1 MNISDSK
8 IIDFVSLKKGGIMN
22 KKSKLIGICTLL
34 ILTNVL
40 AAIFVPSINASKNQ
54 NELSGSENYQE
65 NHQEV
70 KNIILMVPDGMG
82 MADTTA
88 ARIYKSG
95 PGGAPL
101 YFETLENIGYQR
113 TYSNNSIITDSA
125 AAGSAWACGE
135 KFNNGE
141 ICYHNDGRPY
151 NPSILELA
159 KAEGKAT
166 GLVATS
172 TITHATPAVF
182 GSHVKSRNCE
192 NEIARQYIQV
202 TGVDVMLGG
211 GVEKFN
217 STKQD
222 KCGTSGNFIS
232 QAEQKGYSLVY
243 TKAGMD
249 SAVANGT
256 VKLLGLFNNSS
267 MTPEYL
273 RTSGITEPRLPEMTS
288 GALDILEK
296 DRDGFF
302 LMVEGSQV
310 DWANHANDL
319 NYQIGETLAFDEAVK
334 VVLDWVNENP
344 ARREHTLLIVVPDHE
359 TGGFAINGPDKL
371 LSAGESVDAGWTSGD
386 HTGVDTII
394 WSQGPGSKAL
404 GRAVDNTDL
413 YGVMAKAIK
422 Q

>member
-1 MNISDSK
+1 MKTD
-8 IIDFVSLKKGGIMN
+8 
-22 KKSKLIGICTLL
+22 KLIGIGALL
-34 ILTNVL
+34 ALVL
-40 AAIFVPSINASKNQ
+40 AAVVFVPSINASINK
-54 NELSGSENYQE
+54 NELEQSENQQE
-65 NHQEV
+65 NHHEV
-70 KNIILMVPDGMG
+70 KNIIFMVPDGMG
-82 MADTTA
+82 LADVTA
-88 ARIYKSG
+88 ARIYKNG
-95 PGGAPL
+95 PDGASL
-101 YFETLENIGYQR
+101 YLETLENIGYQR
-113 TYSNNSIITDSA
+113 TYSANSIITDSA
-125 AAGSAWACGE
+125 AAGSAWSCGE

-141 ICYHNDGRPY
+141 ICYHSDGSPY

-182 GSHVKSRNCE
+182 GAHVNNRNCE
-192 NEIARQYIQV
+192 NEIAKQYIEM

-211 GVEKFN
+211 GVAKFN
-217 STKQD
+217 STKPD
-222 KCGTSGNFIS
+222 KCGTSGNFI
-232 QAEQKGYSLVY
+232 AEARQKGYPVVY
-243 TKAGMD
+243 TRAGMD

-256 VKLLGLFNNSS
+256 VKLLGLFNDSG

-273 RTSGITEPRLPEMTS
+273 RVSGTTEPRLPEMTS
-288 GALDILEK
+288 SALDILEK

-302 LMVEGSQV
+302 IMIEGSQV

-319 NYQIGETLAFDEAVK
+319 KYQLGETLAFDEAVK
-334 VVLDWVNENP
+334 VVLDWTNANP
-344 ARREHTLLIVVPDHE
+344 ERKEHTLLIIVPDHE
-359 TGGFAINGPDKL
+359 TGGFAINGPDRL
-371 LSAGESVDAGWTSGD
+371 LKAGESVTAAWTSGE

-413 YGVMAKAIK
+413 YGVMAKALE